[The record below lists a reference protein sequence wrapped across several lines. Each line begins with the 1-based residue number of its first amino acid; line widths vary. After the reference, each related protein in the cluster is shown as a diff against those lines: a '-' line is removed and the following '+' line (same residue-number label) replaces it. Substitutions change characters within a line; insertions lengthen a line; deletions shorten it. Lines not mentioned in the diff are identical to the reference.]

1 MAAVTPVT
9 YAEYYRVVTNGPHE
23 GDPSAV
29 YKDKTPFPL
38 GGIRPTPANIV

>member
-9 YAEYYRVVTNGPHE
+9 YAEYYCVVTNGPHE